1 MSFSSFSGWDILAFS
16 ASTTHHFWIRFKII
30 NRSEAPG
37 TRVFGITKILKPQAS
52 AGAIFPSGEDAP
64 QGLADYPGWAV
75 SPQTCF
81 CLEWELSKD
90 REQSSL

>member
-1 MSFSSFSGWDILAFS
+1 MAGTSWPSSLLPPPITSGLGS
-16 ASTTHHFWIRFKII
+16 KSL
-30 NRSEAPG
+30 SEALG